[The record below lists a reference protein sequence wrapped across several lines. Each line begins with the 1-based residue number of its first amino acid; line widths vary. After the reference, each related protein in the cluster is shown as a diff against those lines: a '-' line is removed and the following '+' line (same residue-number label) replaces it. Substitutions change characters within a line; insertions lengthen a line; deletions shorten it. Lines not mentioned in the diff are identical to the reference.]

1 MNRTSTVA
9 KLNNRSNN
17 YSICCN
23 VADAA
28 TEKVYAR
35 LAYDFQN
42 YGLGTVTNNFAAGL
56 YQTNIPTAAENPY
69 WGNFVFSNPLNG
81 QTNSTYVYF
90 LTNYTG
96 MLPSQYTNLSTV
108 SAPIYRIVSNVTM
121 PSSPGI
127 IGTAQEDVLLALVP
141 ITTYAIFYNGP
152 LEFTQ
157 CATMTVRGRTHAN
170 SYIAVGTSASLT
182 FNDLVTATS
191 TVGGPTL
198 DGVSPSPWNENTTFG
213 LNYTTNVP
221 SVQVALSMTN
231 SHGLIEIPP
240 AGESPISQVGIL
252 RLYNQAQ
259 ILLLVSN
266 LPPVGANYPVAQVTM
281 TFQISVNG
289 TVPGNDPNTNIY
301 TYIYTNALYTNMTA
315 PYTHTNW
322 VFTNYSIALYT
333 NLPQGLTNWLSLTN
347 TFTDKREYKT
357 NMFVTQIDVNN
368 LGTWLSTNPVAMN
381 KFPSSSPATILYVAD
396 QRGIGTNKLAVVRL
410 VNAAQ
415 LPSNGTKGFSVATQN
430 PLYTLGNYNITQ
442 DGSYFARTPNST
454 TNSPNETV
462 PAALL
467 CDAITILSA
476 NYVDSSSIT
485 NTGTASVSNVVNAAI
500 ITGNVPSTGST
511 ATTFSGGVHNLMRM
525 QEDWSSSTLVLN
537 TSIVVLWSSQMATN
551 QFRNPIGWSPSPLNP
566 YYKPPTR
573 QWGFDPNFYNPAKQP
588 QGVPT
593 ALVPVRFNMTVP
605 SPGTTNQNI
614 GTW

>member
-1 MNRTSTVA
+1 MKTKYPSPSRSSGSALVLVLCMCAASLIIMLGIMNRTSTVA

-231 SHGLIEIPP
+231 SHGLIEI
-240 AGESPISQVGIL
+240 
-252 RLYNQAQ
+252 
-259 ILLLVSN
+259 
-266 LPPVGANYPVAQVTM
+266 
-281 TFQISVNG
+281 
-289 TVPGNDPNTNIY
+289 
-301 TYIYTNALYTNMTA
+301 
-315 PYTHTNW
+315 H
-322 VFTNYSIALYT
+322 
-333 NLPQGLTNWLSLTN
+333 
-347 TFTDKREYKT
+347 
-357 NMFVTQIDVNN
+357 
-368 LGTWLSTNPVAMN
+368 
-381 KFPSSSPATILYVAD
+381 
-396 QRGIGTNKLAVVRL
+396 RL
-410 VNAAQ
+410 VN
-415 LPSNGTKGFSVATQN
+415 LRSRRWGFC
-430 PLYTLGNYNITQ
+430 GC
-442 DGSYFARTPNST
+442 T
-454 TNSPNETV
+454 TRPRY
-462 PAALL
+462 
-467 CDAITILSA
+467 CC
-476 NYVDSSSIT
+476 
-485 NTGTASVSNVVNAAI
+485 
-500 ITGNVPSTGST
+500 
-511 ATTFSGGVHNLMRM
+511 
-525 QEDWSSSTLVLN
+525 
-537 TSIVVLWSSQMATN
+537 
-551 QFRNPIGWSPSPLNP
+551 WSPTCPQSAPIILLRRSP
-566 YYKPPTR
+566 
-573 QWGFDPNFYNPAKQP
+573 
-588 QGVPT
+588 
-593 ALVPVRFNMTVP
+593 
-605 SPGTTNQNI
+605 
-614 GTW
+614 